1 MLEAQKLTKR
11 YGETLALD
19 GLDLKVENGQITAL
33 LGPNGAGKTTTAYL
47 FLGFVS
53 PTSGQARIDGL
64 DITEHP
70 LATKD
75 RLAYIPE
82 RLALYESLSGLENL
96 AYFHAL
102 GGGLRSGGELIECL
116 AQVGLDERAARRRV
130 AGYSKGMRQKVGIAI
145 ALAKS
150 AQTLILDEP
159 LSGLDPKAAGEFCA
173 QMRALRDAGA
183 AILMATHDLFRAR
196 DIADQ
201 IGIMRSGK
209 LVALLR
215 GASITHTELETC
227 YLEHMR

>member
-1 MLEAQKLTKR
+1 MLEAQRLTKQ

-19 GLDLKVENGQITAL
+19 GLDLTVENGQITAL

-47 FLGFVS
+47 FLGFVR

-64 DITEHP
+64 DIAEHP
-70 LATKD
+70 IATKD

-82 RLALYESLSGLENL
+82 RLALYESMSGLENL
-96 AYFHAL
+96 AYFQVL
-102 GGGLRSGGELIECL
+102 GGGRRSQSELLECL
-116 AQVGLDERAARRRV
+116 AKVGLDERAARRRV
-130 AGYSKGMRQKVGIAI
+130 GGYSKGMRQKVGIAI

-150 AQTLILDEP
+150 ARTFILDEP

-173 QMRALRDAGA
+173 QIRALRDAGS

-196 DIADQ
+196 DLADK
-201 IGIMRSGK
+201 IGIMRGGK
-209 LVALLR
+209 LVALLDSS
-215 GASITHTELETC
+215 AISSTELEAR